1 MPYHLKVRDGQGK
14 WLLRQVLYR
23 HVPKQLI
30 DRPKMG
36 FGVPVDRW
44 LRGPLREW
52 GEHLLSHLEQ
62 DKFLDSKPVRQRW
75 IEHQSGRHNWRDSL
89 WLVLMWQAWL
99 QFVDDD

>member
-1 MPYHLKVRDGQGK
+1 MKSGKKITLFLPSLKGGGAER
-14 WLLRQVLYR
+14 
-23 HVPKQLI
+23 I
-30 DRPKMG
+30 
-36 FGVPVDRW
+36 
-44 LRGPLREW
+44 W

-62 DKFLDSKPVRQRW
+62 DEFLDSKPVRQRW